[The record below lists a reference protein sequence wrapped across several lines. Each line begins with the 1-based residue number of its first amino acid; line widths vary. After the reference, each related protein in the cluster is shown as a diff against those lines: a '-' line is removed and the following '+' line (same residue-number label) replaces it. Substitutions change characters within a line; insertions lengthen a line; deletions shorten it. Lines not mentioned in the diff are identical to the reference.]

1 MVIDIVGQEA
11 IIASLRQALP
21 SLLAIYLFGS
31 QAPGEAGPA
40 SDIDLA
46 VLIEGKLAPLQTWEL
61 GQSLAARLDGDV
73 DLLDLRGA
81 STVMQYQIIT
91 TGIRLWEK
99 DARAALFES
108 AILSQKTALDT
119 ARRFTARDLLLD
131 IEREG
136 TVYGD
141 KIRRR
146 RCHPQQDG
154 NGGALRGARP
164 RRVCERSVHL
174 RRRLSRLYAR
184 RPVARR
190 GQVINNTRRQLATTS
205 FTFASLST

>member
-21 SLLAIYLFGS
+21 SLLTVYLFGS
-31 QAPGEAGPA
+31 QASGEAGPA

-46 VLIEGKLAPLQTWEL
+46 VLIEGKLAPLQAWEL
-61 GQSLAARLDGDV
+61 GQSLAARLDVDV
-73 DLLDLRGA
+73 DLLDLRSA

-119 ARRFTARDLLLD
+119 ARADLLLD

-141 KIRRR
+141 KIRR
-146 RCHPQQDG
+146 
-154 NGGALRGARP
+154 
-164 RRVCERSVHL
+164 
-174 RRRLSRLYAR
+174 
-184 RPVARR
+184 
-190 GQVINNTRRQLATTS
+190 
-205 FTFASLST
+205 

>member
-1 MVIDIVGQEA
+1 MVIDIVKQEA

-21 SLLAIYLFGS
+21 SLLAVYLFGS
-31 QAPGEAGPA
+31 QASGAAGPA

-46 VLIEGKLAPLQTWEL
+46 VLIEGKLAPLRAWEL
-61 GQSLAARLDGDV
+61 GQSLAAQLDGDV

-99 DARAALFES
+99 DARAVLFES

-119 ARRFTARDLLLD
+119 ARADLLLD
-131 IEREG
+131 IQREG

-141 KIRRR
+141 KIRR
-146 RCHPQQDG
+146 
-154 NGGALRGARP
+154 
-164 RRVCERSVHL
+164 
-174 RRRLSRLYAR
+174 
-184 RPVARR
+184 
-190 GQVINNTRRQLATTS
+190 
-205 FTFASLST
+205 